1 MALLTPILLGAGM
14 EYSRIQNES
23 DKITG
28 KIVDIV
34 AQNVLN
40 ELNEEK
46 KNIKKQVALKDSYTN
61 QYGSKFS
68 QAVDALG
75 LLESGDPVRSDE
87 LIKNYFQTNDLALI
101 RSKVDKL
108 DTKDFQNLFSESRIL
123 GKKTQVEDKQKFVN
137 EQFSDV
143 PNLRKIMLE
152 GRETGGGQVGQAL
165 FKNVLTQKDIPVAVE
180 KLTRAAGGPI
190 PTPRAVDTMGASR
203 ALGITPFSE
212 KSFMELKRGSAEE
225 FRAATAMQNEAQQEF
240 DKRKIYAGIYQKD
253 PLVEEEFNKV
263 KKNWETE
270 TKTPY
275 PYTLR
280 DYDFNFK
287 FLPTFIEQT
296 YGRPF
301 APRTAVR
308 KQPTTVNLSGLE
320 PDQIARFANQRISEL
335 ENNKS
340 SSYDPSRDIELIR
353 STTRLQLEKIKVDPR
368 TYGF

>member
-46 KNIKKQVALKDSYTN
+46 KNIKKQVSLKDSYTS

-68 QAVDALG
+68 QVVDSLG
-75 LLESGDPVRSDE
+75 LLESGDPVRADE
-87 LIKNYFQTNDLALI
+87 LIKNYFQTTDLATI

-108 DTKDFQNLFSESRIL
+108 DNKQFQDLFSESRIL
-123 GKKTQVEDKQKFVN
+123 GKKTQIEDKQKFVN

-152 GRETGGGQVGQAL
+152 GRETGGGQIGQAL
-165 FKNVLTQKDIPVAVE
+165 FGNVVRQKDIPVAVE

-190 PTPRAVDTMGASR
+190 PTPRAVDTLGASR
-203 ALGITPFSE
+203 ALGITPFAE

-225 FRAATAMQNEAQQEF
+225 FRVASAMQNEAQQEF
-240 DKRKIYAGIYQKD
+240 AKRKIYGNVYQKD
-253 PLVEEEFNKV
+253 PAIEKEYEQV
-263 KKNWETE
+263 KKNYEAE
-270 TKTPY
+270 SKSIY
-275 PYTLR
+275 PYTLQ

-287 FLPTFIEQT
+287 FLPAFIEQT

-301 APRTAVR
+301 APRTAPKVS
-308 KQPTTVNLSGLE
+308 QPTVNLSGLE
-320 PDQIARFANQRISEL
+320 PDQIARFANQRLAEL

-340 SSYDPSRDIELIR
+340 SSYDPPRDIELIR

>member
-1 MALLTPILLGAGM
+1 MALLTPLLLGMGA
-14 EYSRIQNES
+14 EYSRIQSES

-75 LLESGDPVRSDE
+75 LLESGDPERADA
-87 LIKNYFQTNDLALI
+87 LIKNYFQTTDLATI
-101 RSKVDKL
+101 KNKVDKL
-108 DTKDFQNLFSESRIL
+108 NTKDFQNLFSESRVL

-152 GRETGGGQVGQAL
+152 GRETGGGQIGQAL
-165 FKNVLTQKDIPVAVE
+165 FGDIVRQRDIPVAVE

-190 PTPRAVDTMGASR
+190 PTPKQIDTMGASR
-203 ALGITPFSE
+203 ALGITPFAE

-240 DKRKIYAGIYQKD
+240 QNRKIYAGVYQKD
-253 PLVEEEFNKV
+253 PLIEKEYQQV

-275 PYTLR
+275 PYTER

-287 FLPTFIEQT
+287 FLPAFIEQT

-301 APRTAVR
+301 APKTAPK
-308 KQPTTVNLSGLE
+308 KQPSVNLSGIQ
-320 PDQIARFANQRISEL
+320 PDQLTKFANQRISEL
-335 ENNKS
+335 ESNKS

-353 STTRLQLEKIKVDPR
+353 STTRIQLEKIGVDPR

>member
-1 MALLTPILLGAGM
+1 MALLTPLLIGAGM
-14 EYSRIQNES
+14 EYSKQQNES
-23 DKITG
+23 DRITG
-28 KIVDIV
+28 RIVDIV
-34 AQNVLN
+34 SQNVLA

-68 QAVDALG
+68 QAIDALG
-75 LLESGDPVRSDE
+75 LLESGDPERADG
-87 LIKNYFQTNDLALI
+87 LIKNYFQTNDLATI
-101 RSKVDKL
+101 RNKVDKL
-108 DTKDFQNLFSESRIL
+108 DSKDFQNLFSESRIL
-123 GKKTQVEDKQKFVN
+123 GKKTQIEDKQKFVN

-152 GRETGGGQVGQAL
+152 GRETGGGQIGKAL
-165 FKNVLTQKDIPVAVE
+165 FGNTLTQRDIPVAAE

-190 PTPRAVDTMGASR
+190 PTPITVDTMGASK
-203 ALGITPFSE
+203 ALGITPFAD

-225 FRAATAMQNEAQQEF
+225 FRVATTMQNEAQQEF
-240 DKRKIYAGIYQKD
+240 AKRKIYGNVYQKD
-253 PLVEEEFNKV
+253 PLVEKEYEKV
-263 KKNWETE
+263 KKDYENK

-275 PYTLR
+275 PYTVQ

-301 APRTAVR
+301 TPRVAP
-308 KQPTTVNLSGLE
+308 KQQTSVNLSGLE
-320 PDQIARFANQRISEL
+320 PDQLARFANQRISEL

-340 SSYDPSRDIELIR
+340 NVYDPSKDIEVIR
-353 STTRLQLEKIKVDPR
+353 STTRIQLEKIGIDPR